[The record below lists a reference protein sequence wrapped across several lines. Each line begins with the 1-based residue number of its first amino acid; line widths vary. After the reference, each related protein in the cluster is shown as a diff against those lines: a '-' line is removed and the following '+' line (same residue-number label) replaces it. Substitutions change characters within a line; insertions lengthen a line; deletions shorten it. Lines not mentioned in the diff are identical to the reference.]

1 MSVHSE
7 VTVANPTAAA
17 AKSAKNAKFVRQ
29 LQAIMYVL
37 PAAVLIVGLFV
48 YSIVFTLGI
57 SFTQWNGLAPAKF
70 AGVANYIRMF
80 HDPQFSVSIAN
91 TFIWVIAMVILPVGL
106 GLAAALLLENIRFK
120 NVFKT
125 VFYLPYA
132 ISLTTTGVI
141 WSFLLSNEGLSNLF
155 TAVGWKSLANVDWL
169 NSTPLN
175 TYAMIIASTWQIM
188 GTNMLLYL
196 VGLQNLD
203 KSVVEAALLDGAHS
217 LRMFWHITFPLL
229 RPITTVVI
237 SISLVNGLQV
247 FNIIWVMTQGGPYDS
262 SQTLATW
269 MYEQSFEYFRLGY
282 GSAIAVLLTVLVFLL
297 TGWYLRRSLQRSA
310 A

>member
-1 MSVHSE
+1 MRVQNE
-7 VTVANPTAAA
+7 LTVSSQTPEAV
-17 AKSAKNAKFVRQ
+17 KSARNAKLLRQ
-29 LQAIMYVL
+29 FQAAVYVL
-37 PAAVLIVGLFV
+37 PAAILIVGLFV
-48 YSIVFTLGI
+48 YSIVFTFAI
-57 SFTQWNGLAPAKF
+57 SFTQWNGLTPAKF

-80 HDPQFSVSIAN
+80 HDPQFTVSIAN
-91 TFIWVIAMVILPVGL
+91 TFVWVIALVVLPVGL

-141 WSFLLSNEGLSNLF
+141 WSFLLSNEGLANLF
-155 TAVGWKSLANVDWL
+155 GALGWNGLANIDWL
-169 NSTPLN
+169 NATPLN

-203 KSVVEAALLDGAHS
+203 RSVVEAALLDGAHS
-217 LRMFWHITFPLL
+217 FKMFWYVTFPLL

-282 GSAIAVLLTVLVFLL
+282 GSAIAVLLTILVFLL
-297 TGWYLRRSLQRSA
+297 TGWYLRRNLQRSTA
-310 A
+310 

>member
-203 KSVVEAALLDGAHS
+203 KSVVEAALLDGAYS